1 MIRTRLFPLVS
12 LALVLGW
19 VTGMSLAV
27 AQTKTKAEGELNAQ
41 TFVKKAASSG
51 KFEVQSSQLA
61 LKKDLE
67 ESATK
72 RFAQE
77 MVADHTKANEQLK
90 ALAEKK
96 GLEVPEQLLPEHQAM
111 LKQLQGLDGEEF
123 MRQYH
128 TIQTKAHEEAIDLFS
143 QASNTLEDKD
153 LQSFAQST
161 LPTLKE
167 HYQDLKAHNHKR

>member
-72 RFAQE
+72 
-77 MVADHTKANEQLK
+77 HTNAN
-90 ALAEKK
+90 
-96 GLEVPEQLLPEHQAM
+96 
-111 LKQLQGLDGEEF
+111 
-123 MRQYH
+123 
-128 TIQTKAHEEAIDLFS
+128 
-143 QASNTLEDKD
+143 
-153 LQSFAQST
+153 
-161 LPTLKE
+161 
-167 HYQDLKAHNHKR
+167 